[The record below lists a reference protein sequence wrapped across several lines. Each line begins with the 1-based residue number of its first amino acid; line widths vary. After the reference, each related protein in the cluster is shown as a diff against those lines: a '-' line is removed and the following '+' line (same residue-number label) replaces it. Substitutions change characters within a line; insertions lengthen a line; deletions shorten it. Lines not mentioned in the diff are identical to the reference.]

1 MMNDIIF
8 QLSVRSIRLNLLRS
22 ILAAIGIVIGVV
34 AIASMGMMGANMTM
48 SVTQQLSAMANVL
61 VVKAD
66 TGGGGGSGFFG
77 GGPAASSVTTT
88 TRRSSSSTV
97 STIDYITK
105 SELDDLQHAAGKYGT
120 VYPLYQTSDKIVVGD
135 NQGRASIY
143 GLRDTDMASVLTID
157 QGELP
162 KSAGT
167 VAIGPTLAS
176 RQGLTLGSRITIGDE
191 TKNESVQKFRVVGI
205 LKLKGLSVDL
215 NSDNAIIMTEKSY
228 VGIIGGDEQYDQV
241 NVIVSD
247 IQNVNATKLAITDQ
261 LNSKKNVVTIQD
273 SSRMLES
280 NTSTVG
286 TLTTFVMAIAG
297 ISLLVAATSIF
308 NVMMMSVTE
317 RIREIG
323 ILRSIGTQKGE
334 VRRMFLY
341 EAIILGLVGAGIGAV
356 MSVILGWLV
365 VLAMVGTTDYFFTYQ
380 SLIYVP
386 VSMAIGI
393 AICIVSGVYPAWRAA
408 NLDPIEALRSE

>member
-1 MMNDIIF
+1 MKNDIIF
-8 QLSVRSIRLNLLRS
+8 QLSVRSIRLNFLRS
-22 ILAAIGIVIGVV
+22 VLAAIGIVIGVV

-48 SVTQQLSAMANVL
+48 SVTEQLSAMANVL

-66 TGGGGGSGFFG
+66 TGGGSGFFG
-77 GGPAASSVTTT
+77 GGPGESSGTST
-88 TRRSSSSTV
+88 TRRSSSSSI

-105 SELDDLQHAAGKYGT
+105 SEFDDIQRSAGKYAT
-120 VYPLYQTSDKIVVGD
+120 VYPLYQTTDKITVGD
-135 NQGRASIY
+135 NQGRATIY
-143 GLRDTDMASVLTID
+143 GMRDDDMASVLIVD
-157 QGELP
+157 QGVLP
-162 KSAGT
+162 KSAGA
-167 VAIGPTLAS
+167 VVIGPTIAD

-205 LKLKGLSVDL
+205 LMQKGMSMDL

-228 VGIIGGDEQYDQV
+228 VGIVGGDEQYDQV
-241 NVIVSD
+241 NVIVND
-247 IQNVNATKLAITDQ
+247 IKDVNATKLAITDL
-261 LNSKKNVVTIQD
+261 LNRKKNVVTIQD

-280 NTSTVG
+280 ITSTVG

-323 ILRSIGTQKGE
+323 ILRSIGTQKSE
-334 VRRMFLY
+334 IRRMFLY
-341 EAIILGLVGAGIGAV
+341 EAIILGLVGAGIGAL
-356 MSVILGWLV
+356 MSLTLGWLV

-393 AICIVSGVYPAWRAA
+393 TICIFSGVYPAWRAA
-408 NLDPIEALRSE
+408 NLDPIEALRAD

>member
-1 MMNDIIF
+1 MKNDIIF
-8 QLSVRSIRLNLLRS
+8 QLSVRSIRLNFLRS
-22 ILAAIGIVIGVV
+22 VLAAIGIVIGVV

-48 SVTQQLSAMANVL
+48 SVTEQLSAMANVL

-66 TGGGGGSGFFG
+66 TGGGGGFFG
-77 GGPAASSVTTT
+77 GPGESSGTST
-88 TRRSSSSTV
+88 TRKSSSSSI

-105 SELDDLQHAAGKYGT
+105 PEFDDIQRSAGKYGT
-120 VYPLYQTSDKIVVGD
+120 VYPLYQTSDKITVGD
-135 NQGRASIY
+135 NQGRATIY
-143 GLRDTDMASVLTID
+143 GMRDDDMASVLTVD

-162 KSAGT
+162 KSAGA
-167 VAIGPTLAS
+167 VVIGPTIAD

-205 LKLKGLSVDL
+205 LMQKGMSMDL

-228 VGIIGGDEQYDQV
+228 VGIVGGDEQYDQV
-241 NVIVSD
+241 NVIVND
-247 IQNVNATKLAITDQ
+247 IKDVNATKLAITDL
-261 LNSKKNVVTIQD
+261 LNRKKNVVTIQD

-280 NTSTVG
+280 ITSTVG

-323 ILRSIGTQKGE
+323 ILRSIGTQKSE
-334 VRRMFLY
+334 IRRMFLY

-356 MSVILGWLV
+356 MSLTLGWLV

-393 AICIVSGVYPAWRAA
+393 AICIFSGVYPAWRAA
-408 NLDPIEALRSE
+408 NLDPIEALRAD